1 MLGLNA
7 RVPKFVKTYGSVANH
22 INEATRAYAE
32 EVRSRAFPAEAN
44 VYRPKT

>member
-1 MLGLNA
+1 M
-7 RVPKFVKTYGSVANH
+7 PKFVKRYGSLADH
-22 INEATRAYAE
+22 IAEAVGAYAE